1 MPLSFPD
8 SSVSSQ
14 DLVFSCDWCKEGG
27 YMFLKKGG
35 DIKKRG
41 MKKKGRGG
49 GADTPFRTLGPM
61 FFRRNTIMTFTEKDN
76 IYKFSNICML
86 EKKLGRNLNHQINT
100 DKPTNTKQTSPI
112 NTNKRNQC

>member
-41 MKKKGRGG
+41 MKKKGRRAGG
-49 GADTPFRTLGPM
+49 VGLIHLSSLWAQCF
-61 FFRRNTIMTFTEKDN
+61 
-76 IYKFSNICML
+76 L
-86 EKKLGRNLNHQINT
+86 EEIL
-100 DKPTNTKQTSPI
+100 S
-112 NTNKRNQC
+112 